1 MQIIDNI
8 PDFPLEPCVATIGFF
23 DGVHLGHCFL
33 IEQVKKLAKD
43 QGLRSALI
51 SFPVHPRQVM
61 KSDYRP
67 ELLTTPE
74 EKIELL
80 KAQDVDYC
88 VMLDFTVE
96 LSQLS
101 ALSFMTDILQERY
114 NVSTLI
120 IGYDHRFGHNR
131 SEGFDDY
138 VRYGEQIGMNVYRAQ
153 ACMLDDLSISS
164 SLVRTHLLEGNIA
177 LSTRYLGYNYSIE
190 GIVVGGYRVGRTI
203 GFPTANLD
211 LRESNKLIPSD
222 GVYAVRVEVKG
233 RIYAGMLNIGYRPTL
248 DNGSRKS
255 IEVHILRFAEDIYDE
270 KIRLYFVSRIRS
282 EMKFSGLDE
291 LIAQLKRDAAFVD
304 SVLPH

>member
-8 PDFPLEPCVATIGFF
+8 PDLPLEPCVATIGFF
-23 DGVHLGHCFL
+23 DGVHLGHRFL
-33 IEQVKKLAKD
+33 IEQVKELAKD
-43 QGLRSALI
+43 KGLRSALI
-51 SFPVHPRQVM
+51 TFPVHPRQVM

-80 KAQDVDYC
+80 KAQGVDYC
-88 VMLDFTVE
+88 IMLDFTVE

-101 ALSFMTDILQERY
+101 AFSFMKDILQQRY

-131 SEGFDDY
+131 SEGFEDY
-138 VRYGEQIGMNVYRAQ
+138 VRYGQQIGMNVYRAQ
-153 ACMLDDLSISS
+153 ACMIDDLNISS
-164 SLVRTHLLEGNIA
+164 SLVRTHLLEGKID

-190 GIVVGGYRVGRTI
+190 GVVVGGYRVGRTI

-233 RIYAGMLNIGYRPTL
+233 CLYAGMLNIGYRPTL
-248 DNGSRKS
+248 DNGSKKS
-255 IEVHILRFAEDIYDE
+255 IEVHILRFDEDIYDE

-304 SVLPH
+304 SVLPR

>member
-8 PDFPLEPCVATIGFF
+8 PDLPLEPCVATIGFF
-23 DGVHLGHCFL
+23 DGVHLGHRFL
-33 IEQVKKLAKD
+33 IEQVKELAKD

-51 SFPVHPRQVM
+51 TFPVHPRQVM

-80 KAQDVDYC
+80 KAQGVDYC
-88 VMLDFTVE
+88 IMLDFTVE

-101 ALSFMTDILQERY
+101 ALSFMKDILQQRY

-131 SEGFDDY
+131 SKGFEDY
-138 VRYGEQIGMNVYRAQ
+138 VRYGQQIGMNVYRAQ
-153 ACMLDDLSISS
+153 ACMIDDLNISS
-164 SLVRTHLLEGNIA
+164 SLVRTHLLEGKID

-190 GIVVGGYRVGRTI
+190 GVVVGGYRVGRTI

-233 RIYAGMLNIGYRPTL
+233 CLYAGMLNIGYRPTL
-248 DNGSRKS
+248 DNGSKKS
-255 IEVHILRFAEDIYDE
+255 IEVHILRFDEDIYDE

-304 SVLPH
+304 SVLPR

>member
-8 PDFPLEPCVATIGFF
+8 PDLPLEPCVATIGFF
-23 DGVHLGHCFL
+23 DGVHLGHRFL
-33 IEQVKKLAKD
+33 IEQVKELAKD

-51 SFPVHPRQVM
+51 TFPIHPRQVM

-80 KAQDVDYC
+80 KAQGVDYC
-88 VMLDFTVE
+88 IMLDFTVE

-101 ALSFMTDILQERY
+101 ALSFMKDILQQRY

-131 SEGFDDY
+131 SEGFEDY
-138 VRYGEQIGMNVYRAQ
+138 VRYGQQIGMNVYRAQ
-153 ACMLDDLSISS
+153 ACMIDDLNISS
-164 SLVRTHLLEGNIA
+164 SLVRTHLLEGKID
-177 LSTRYLGYNYSIE
+177 LSTRYLGCNYSIE
-190 GIVVGGYRVGRTI
+190 GVVVGGYRVGRTI

-233 RIYAGMLNIGYRPTL
+233 CLYAGMLNIGYRPTL
-248 DNGSRKS
+248 DNGSKKS
-255 IEVHILRFAEDIYDE
+255 IEVHILRFDEDIYDE

-304 SVLPH
+304 SVLPR

>member
-8 PDFPLEPCVATIGFF
+8 PDLPLEPCVATIGFF
-23 DGVHLGHCFL
+23 DGVHLGHRFL
-33 IEQVKKLAKD
+33 IEQVKELAKD
-43 QGLRSALI
+43 KGLRSALI
-51 SFPVHPRQVM
+51 TFPVHPRQVM

-80 KAQDVDYC
+80 KAQGVDYC
-88 VMLDFTVE
+88 IMLDFTVE

-101 ALSFMTDILQERY
+101 ALSFMKDILQQRY

-131 SEGFDDY
+131 SEGFEDY
-138 VRYGEQIGMNVYRAQ
+138 VRYGQQIGMNVYRAQ
-153 ACMLDDLSISS
+153 ACMIDDLNISS
-164 SLVRTHLLEGNIA
+164 SLVRTYLLEGKID

-190 GIVVGGYRVGRTI
+190 GVVVGGYRVGRTI

-233 RIYAGMLNIGYRPTL
+233 CLYAGMLNIGYRPTL
-248 DNGSRKS
+248 DNGSKKS
-255 IEVHILRFAEDIYDE
+255 IEVHILRFDEDIYDE
-270 KIRLYFVSRIRS
+270 KIRLYFVSRIR
-282 EMKFSGLDE
+282 E
-291 LIAQLKRDAAFVD
+291 LAGNRY
-304 SVLPH
+304 

>member
-8 PDFPLEPCVATIGFF
+8 PDLPLEPCVATIGFF
-23 DGVHLGHCFL
+23 DGVHLGHRFL
-33 IEQVKKLAKD
+33 IEQVKELAKD

-51 SFPVHPRQVM
+51 TFPVHPRQVM

-80 KAQDVDYC
+80 KAQGVDYC
-88 VMLDFTVE
+88 IMLDFTVE

-101 ALSFMTDILQERY
+101 ALSFMKDILQQRY

-131 SEGFDDY
+131 SEGFEDY
-138 VRYGEQIGMNVYRAQ
+138 VRYGQQIGMNVYRAQ
-153 ACMLDDLSISS
+153 ACMIDDLNISS
-164 SLVRTHLLEGNIA
+164 SLVRTHLLEGKID

-190 GIVVGGYRVGRTI
+190 GVVVGGYRVGRTI

-233 RIYAGMLNIGYRPTL
+233 CLYAGMLNIGYRPTL
-248 DNGSRKS
+248 DNGSKKS
-255 IEVHILRFAEDIYDE
+255 IEVHILRFDEDIYDE

-282 EMKFSGLDE
+282 EMKFSGLGE

-304 SVLPH
+304 SVLPR

>member
-8 PDFPLEPCVATIGFF
+8 PDLPLEPCVATIGFF
-23 DGVHLGHCFL
+23 DGVHLGHRFL
-33 IEQVKKLAKD
+33 IEQVKELAKD

-51 SFPVHPRQVM
+51 TFPVHPRQVM
-61 KSDYRP
+61 KPDYRP

-80 KAQDVDYC
+80 KAQGVDYC
-88 VMLDFTVE
+88 IMLDFTVE

-101 ALSFMTDILQERY
+101 ALSFMKDILQQRY

-131 SEGFDDY
+131 SEGFEDY
-138 VRYGEQIGMNVYRAQ
+138 VRYGQQIGMNVYRAQ
-153 ACMLDDLSISS
+153 ACMIDDLNISS
-164 SLVRTHLLEGNIA
+164 SLVRTHLLEGKID

-190 GIVVGGYRVGRTI
+190 GVVVGGYRVGRTI

-233 RIYAGMLNIGYRPTL
+233 CLYAGMLNIGYRPTL
-248 DNGSRKS
+248 DNGSKKS
-255 IEVHILRFAEDIYDE
+255 IEVHILRFDEDIYDE

-304 SVLPH
+304 SVLPR

>member
-8 PDFPLEPCVATIGFF
+8 PDLPLEPCVATIGFF
-23 DGVHLGHCFL
+23 DGVHLGHRFL
-33 IEQVKKLAKD
+33 IEQVKELAKD
-43 QGLRSALI
+43 KGLRSALI
-51 SFPVHPRQVM
+51 TFAVHPRQVM

-80 KAQDVDYC
+80 KAQGVDYC
-88 VMLDFTVE
+88 IMLDFTVE

-101 ALSFMTDILQERY
+101 ALSFMKDILQQRY

-131 SEGFDDY
+131 SEGFEDY
-138 VRYGEQIGMNVYRAQ
+138 VRYGQQIGMNVYRAQ
-153 ACMLDDLSISS
+153 ACMIDDLNISS
-164 SLVRTHLLEGNIA
+164 SLVRTHLLEGKID

-190 GIVVGGYRVGRTI
+190 GVVVGGYRVGRTI

-233 RIYAGMLNIGYRPTL
+233 CLYAGMLNIGYRPTL
-248 DNGSRKS
+248 DNGSKKS
-255 IEVHILRFAEDIYDE
+255 IEVHILRFDEDIYDE

-304 SVLPH
+304 SVLPR

>member
-8 PDFPLEPCVATIGFF
+8 PDLPLEPCVATIGFF
-23 DGVHLGHCFL
+23 DGVHLGHRFL
-33 IEQVKKLAKD
+33 IEQVKELAKD

-51 SFPVHPRQVM
+51 TFPVHPRQVM

-80 KAQDVDYC
+80 KAQGVDYC
-88 VMLDFTVE
+88 IMLDFTVE

-101 ALSFMTDILQERY
+101 ALSFMKDILQQRY

-131 SEGFDDY
+131 SEGFEDY
-138 VRYGEQIGMNVYRAQ
+138 VRYGQQIGMNVYRAQ
-153 ACMLDDLSISS
+153 ACMIDDLNISS
-164 SLVRTHLLEGNIA
+164 SLVRTHLLEGKID

-190 GIVVGGYRVGRTI
+190 GVVVGGYRVGRTI

-233 RIYAGMLNIGYRPTL
+233 CLYAGMLNIGYRPTL
-248 DNGSRKS
+248 DNGSKKS
-255 IEVHILRFAEDIYDE
+255 IEVHILRFDEDIYDE

-282 EMKFSGLDE
+282 EMKFSRLDE

-304 SVLPH
+304 SVLPR

>member
-8 PDFPLEPCVATIGFF
+8 PDLPLEPCVATIGFF
-23 DGVHLGHCFL
+23 DGVHLGHRFL
-33 IEQVKKLAKD
+33 IEQVKELAKD

-51 SFPVHPRQVM
+51 TFPVHPRQVM

-80 KAQDVDYC
+80 KAQGVDYC
-88 VMLDFTVE
+88 IMLDFTVE

-101 ALSFMTDILQERY
+101 AFSFMKDILQQRY

-131 SEGFDDY
+131 SEGFEDY
-138 VRYGEQIGMNVYRAQ
+138 VRYGQQIGMNVYRAQ
-153 ACMLDDLSISS
+153 ACMIDDLNISS
-164 SLVRTHLLEGNIA
+164 SLVRTHLLEGKID

-190 GIVVGGYRVGRTI
+190 GVVVGGYRVGRTI

-233 RIYAGMLNIGYRPTL
+233 CLYAGMLNIGYRPTL
-248 DNGSRKS
+248 DNGSKKS
-255 IEVHILRFAEDIYDE
+255 IEVHILRFDEDIYDE

-304 SVLPH
+304 SVLPR

>member
-8 PDFPLEPCVATIGFF
+8 PDLPLEPCVATIGFF
-23 DGVHLGHCFL
+23 DGVHLGHRFL
-33 IEQVKKLAKD
+33 IEQVKELAKD
-43 QGLRSALI
+43 KGLRSALI
-51 SFPVHPRQVM
+51 TFPVHPRQVM

-80 KAQDVDYC
+80 KAQGVDYC
-88 VMLDFTVE
+88 IMLDFTVE

-101 ALSFMTDILQERY
+101 ALSFMKDILQQRY

-131 SEGFDDY
+131 SEGLEDY
-138 VRYGEQIGMNVYRAQ
+138 VRYGQQIGMNVYRAQ
-153 ACMLDDLSISS
+153 ACMIDDLNISS
-164 SLVRTHLLEGNIA
+164 SLVRTHLLEGKID

-190 GIVVGGYRVGRTI
+190 GVVVGGYRVGRTI

-233 RIYAGMLNIGYRPTL
+233 CLYAGMLNIGYRPTL
-248 DNGSRKS
+248 DNGSKKS
-255 IEVHILRFAEDIYDE
+255 IEVHILRFDEDIYDE

-304 SVLPH
+304 SVLPR

>member
-8 PDFPLEPCVATIGFF
+8 PDLPLEPCVATIGFF
-23 DGVHLGHCFL
+23 DGVHLGHRFL
-33 IEQVKKLAKD
+33 IEQVKELAKD
-43 QGLRSALI
+43 KGLRSALI
-51 SFPVHPRQVM
+51 TFPVHPRQVM

-80 KAQDVDYC
+80 KAQGVDYC
-88 VMLDFTVE
+88 IMLDFTVE

-101 ALSFMTDILQERY
+101 ALSFMKDILQQRY

-131 SEGFDDY
+131 SKGFEDY
-138 VRYGEQIGMNVYRAQ
+138 VRYGQQIGMNVYRAQ
-153 ACMLDDLSISS
+153 ACMIDDLNISS
-164 SLVRTHLLEGNIA
+164 SLVRTHLLEGKID

-190 GIVVGGYRVGRTI
+190 GVVVGGYRVGRTI

-233 RIYAGMLNIGYRPTL
+233 CLYAGMLNIGYRPTL
-248 DNGSRKS
+248 DNGSKKS
-255 IEVHILRFAEDIYDE
+255 IEVHILRFDEDIYDE

-304 SVLPH
+304 SVLPR

>member
-8 PDFPLEPCVATIGFF
+8 PDIPLEPCVATIGFF
-23 DGVHLGHCFL
+23 DGVHLGHRFL
-33 IEQVKKLAKD
+33 IEQVKELAKD

-51 SFPVHPRQVM
+51 TFPVHPRQVM

-80 KAQDVDYC
+80 KAQGVDYC
-88 VMLDFTVE
+88 IMLDFTVE

-101 ALSFMTDILQERY
+101 ALSFMKDILQQRY

-131 SEGFDDY
+131 SEGFEDY
-138 VRYGEQIGMNVYRAQ
+138 VRYGQQIGMNVYRAQ
-153 ACMLDDLSISS
+153 ACMIDDLNISS
-164 SLVRTHLLEGNIA
+164 SLVRTHLLEGKID

-190 GIVVGGYRVGRTI
+190 GVVVGGYRVGRTI

-233 RIYAGMLNIGYRPTL
+233 CLYAGMLNIGYRPTL
-248 DNGSRKS
+248 DNGSKKS
-255 IEVHILRFAEDIYDE
+255 IEVHILRFDEDIYDE

-304 SVLPH
+304 SVLPR

>member
-8 PDFPLEPCVATIGFF
+8 PDIPLEPCVATIGFF
-23 DGVHLGHCFL
+23 DGVHLGHRFL
-33 IEQVKKLAKD
+33 IEQVKELAKD
-43 QGLRSALI
+43 KGLRSALI
-51 SFPVHPRQVM
+51 TFPVHPRQVM

-80 KAQDVDYC
+80 KAQGVDYC
-88 VMLDFTVE
+88 IMLDFTVE

-101 ALSFMTDILQERY
+101 ALSFMKDILQQRY

-131 SEGFDDY
+131 SEGFEDY
-138 VRYGEQIGMNVYRAQ
+138 VRYGQQIGMNVYRAQ
-153 ACMLDDLSISS
+153 ACMIDDLNISS
-164 SLVRTHLLEGNIA
+164 SLVRTHLLEGKID

-190 GIVVGGYRVGRTI
+190 GVVVGGYRVGRTI

-233 RIYAGMLNIGYRPTL
+233 CLYAGMLNIGYRPTL
-248 DNGSRKS
+248 DNGSKKS
-255 IEVHILRFAEDIYDE
+255 IEVHILRFDEDIYDE

-304 SVLPH
+304 SVLPR

>member
-8 PDFPLEPCVATIGFF
+8 PDLPLEPCVATIGFF
-23 DGVHLGHCFL
+23 DGVHLGHRFL
-33 IEQVKKLAKD
+33 IEQVKELAKD

-51 SFPVHPRQVM
+51 TFPVHPRQVM

-80 KAQDVDYC
+80 KAQGVDYC
-88 VMLDFTVE
+88 IMLDFTVE

-101 ALSFMTDILQERY
+101 ALSFMKDILQQRY

-131 SEGFDDY
+131 SEGFEDY
-138 VRYGEQIGMNVYRAQ
+138 VRYGQQIGMNVYRAQ
-153 ACMLDDLSISS
+153 ACMIDDLNISS
-164 SLVRTHLLEGNIA
+164 SLVRTHLLEGKID

-190 GIVVGGYRVGRTI
+190 GVVVGGYRVGRTI

-233 RIYAGMLNIGYRPTL
+233 CLYAGMLNIGYRPTL
-248 DNGSRKS
+248 DNGSKKS
-255 IEVHILRFAEDIYDE
+255 IEVHILRFDEDIYDE

-282 EMKFSGLDE
+282 EMKFS
-291 LIAQLKRDAAFVD
+291 
-304 SVLPH
+304 

>member
-8 PDFPLEPCVATIGFF
+8 PDIPLEPCVATIGFF
-23 DGVHLGHCFL
+23 DGVHLGHRFL
-33 IEQVKKLAKD
+33 IEQVKELAKD

-51 SFPVHPRQVM
+51 TFPVHPRQVM

-80 KAQDVDYC
+80 KAQGVDYC
-88 VMLDFTVE
+88 IMLDFTVE

-101 ALSFMTDILQERY
+101 AFSFMKDILQQRY

-131 SEGFDDY
+131 SEGFEDY
-138 VRYGEQIGMNVYRAQ
+138 VRYGQQIGMNVYRAQ
-153 ACMLDDLSISS
+153 ACMIDDLNISS
-164 SLVRTHLLEGNIA
+164 SLVRTHLLEGKID

-190 GIVVGGYRVGRTI
+190 GVVVGGYRVGRTI

-233 RIYAGMLNIGYRPTL
+233 CLYAGMLNIGYRPTL
-248 DNGSRKS
+248 DNGSKKS
-255 IEVHILRFAEDIYDE
+255 IEVHILRFDEDIYDE

-304 SVLPH
+304 SVLPR

>member
-8 PDFPLEPCVATIGFF
+8 PDLPLEPCVATIGFF
-23 DGVHLGHCFL
+23 DGVHLGHRFL
-33 IEQVKKLAKD
+33 IEQVKELAKD
-43 QGLRSALI
+43 KGLRSALI
-51 SFPVHPRQVM
+51 TFPVHPRQVM

-80 KAQDVDYC
+80 KAQGVDYC
-88 VMLDFTVE
+88 IMLDFTVE

-101 ALSFMTDILQERY
+101 AFSFMKDILQQRY

-131 SEGFDDY
+131 SEGFEDY
-138 VRYGEQIGMNVYRAQ
+138 VRYGQQIGMNVYRAQ
-153 ACMLDDLSISS
+153 ACMIDDLNISS
-164 SLVRTHLLEGNIA
+164 SLVRTYLLEGKID

-190 GIVVGGYRVGRTI
+190 GVVVGGYRVGRTI

-233 RIYAGMLNIGYRPTL
+233 CLYAGMLNIGYRPTL
-248 DNGSRKS
+248 DNGSKKS
-255 IEVHILRFAEDIYDE
+255 IEVHILRFDEDIYDE

-304 SVLPH
+304 SVLPR

>member
-8 PDFPLEPCVATIGFF
+8 PDLPLEPCVATIGFF
-23 DGVHLGHCFL
+23 DGVHLGHRFL
-33 IEQVKKLAKD
+33 IEQVKELAKD

-51 SFPVHPRQVM
+51 TFPVHPRQVM

-80 KAQDVDYC
+80 KAQGVDYC
-88 VMLDFTVE
+88 IMLDFTVE

-101 ALSFMTDILQERY
+101 ALSFMKDILQQRY

-131 SEGFDDY
+131 SEGFEDY
-138 VRYGEQIGMNVYRAQ
+138 VRYGQQIGMNVYRAQ
-153 ACMLDDLSISS
+153 ACMIDDLNISS
-164 SLVRTHLLEGNIA
+164 SLVRTYLLEGKID

-190 GIVVGGYRVGRTI
+190 GVVVGGYRVGRTI

-233 RIYAGMLNIGYRPTL
+233 CLYAGMLNIGYRPTL
-248 DNGSRKS
+248 DNGSKKS
-255 IEVHILRFAEDIYDE
+255 IEVHILRFDEDIYDE
-270 KIRLYFVSRIRS
+270 KIRVYFVSRIRS

-304 SVLPH
+304 SVLPR

>member
-8 PDFPLEPCVATIGFF
+8 PDLPLEPCVATIGFF
-23 DGVHLGHCFL
+23 DGVHLGHRFL
-33 IEQVKKLAKD
+33 IEQVKELAKD
-43 QGLRSALI
+43 KGLRSALI
-51 SFPVHPRQVM
+51 TFPVHPRQVM

-80 KAQDVDYC
+80 KAQGVDYC
-88 VMLDFTVE
+88 IMLDFTVE

-101 ALSFMTDILQERY
+101 ALSFMKDILQQRY

-131 SEGFDDY
+131 SEGFEDY
-138 VRYGEQIGMNVYRAQ
+138 VRYGQQIGMNVYRAQ
-153 ACMLDDLSISS
+153 ACMIDDLNISS
-164 SLVRTHLLEGNIA
+164 SLVRTHLLEGKID

-190 GIVVGGYRVGRTI
+190 GVVVGGYRVGRTI

-233 RIYAGMLNIGYRPTL
+233 CLYAGMLNIGYRPTL
-248 DNGSRKS
+248 DNGSKKS
-255 IEVHILRFAEDIYDE
+255 IEVHILRFDEDIYDE

-304 SVLPH
+304 SVLPR

>member
-8 PDFPLEPCVATIGFF
+8 PDLPLEPCVATIGFF
-23 DGVHLGHCFL
+23 DGVHLGHRFL
-33 IEQVKKLAKD
+33 IEQVKELAKD

-51 SFPVHPRQVM
+51 TFPVHPRQVM

-80 KAQDVDYC
+80 KAQGVDYC
-88 VMLDFTVE
+88 IMLDFTVE

-101 ALSFMTDILQERY
+101 ALSFMKDILQQRY

-131 SEGFDDY
+131 SEGFEDY
-138 VRYGEQIGMNVYRAQ
+138 VRYDQQIGMNVYRAQ
-153 ACMLDDLSISS
+153 ACMIDDLNISS
-164 SLVRTHLLEGNIA
+164 SLVRTYLLEGKID

-190 GIVVGGYRVGRTI
+190 GVVVGGYRVGRTI

-233 RIYAGMLNIGYRPTL
+233 CLYAGMLNIGYRPTL
-248 DNGSRKS
+248 DNGSKKS
-255 IEVHILRFAEDIYDE
+255 IEVHILRFDEDIYDE

-304 SVLPH
+304 SVLPR

>member
-8 PDFPLEPCVATIGFF
+8 PDLPLEPCVATIGFF
-23 DGVHLGHCFL
+23 DGVHLGHRFL
-33 IEQVKKLAKD
+33 IEQVKELAKD

-51 SFPVHPRQVM
+51 TFPVHPRQVM

-80 KAQDVDYC
+80 KAQGVDYC
-88 VMLDFTVE
+88 IMLDFTVE

-101 ALSFMTDILQERY
+101 ALSFMKDILQQRY

-131 SEGFDDY
+131 SEGFEDY
-138 VRYGEQIGMNVYRAQ
+138 VRYGQQIGMNVYRAQ
-153 ACMLDDLSISS
+153 ACMIDDLNISS
-164 SLVRTHLLEGNIA
+164 SLVRTYLLEGKID

-190 GIVVGGYRVGRTI
+190 GVVMGGYRVGRTI

-233 RIYAGMLNIGYRPTL
+233 CLYAGMLNIGYRPTL
-248 DNGSRKS
+248 DNGSKKS
-255 IEVHILRFAEDIYDE
+255 IEVHILRFDEDIYDE

-304 SVLPH
+304 SVLPR

>member
-8 PDFPLEPCVATIGFF
+8 PDLPLEPCVATIGFF
-23 DGVHLGHCFL
+23 DGVHLGHRFL
-33 IEQVKKLAKD
+33 IEQVKELAKD

-51 SFPVHPRQVM
+51 TFPVHPRQVM

-80 KAQDVDYC
+80 KAQGVDYC
-88 VMLDFTVE
+88 IMLDFTVE

-101 ALSFMTDILQERY
+101 ALSFMKDILQQRY

-131 SEGFDDY
+131 SEGFEDY
-138 VRYGEQIGMNVYRAQ
+138 VRYGQQIGMNVYRAQ
-153 ACMLDDLSISS
+153 ACMIDDLNISL
-164 SLVRTHLLEGNIA
+164 SLVRTYLLESKID

-190 GIVVGGYRVGRTI
+190 GVVVGGYRVGRTI

-233 RIYAGMLNIGYRPTL
+233 CLYAGMLNIGYRPTL
-248 DNGSRKS
+248 DNGSKKS
-255 IEVHILRFAEDIYDE
+255 IEVHILRFDEDIYDE

-304 SVLPH
+304 SVLPR

>member
-8 PDFPLEPCVATIGFF
+8 PDLPLEPCVATIGFF
-23 DGVHLGHCFL
+23 DGVHLGHRFL
-33 IEQVKKLAKD
+33 IEQVKELAKD

-51 SFPVHPRQVM
+51 TFPIHPRQVM

-80 KAQDVDYC
+80 KAQGVDYC
-88 VMLDFTVE
+88 IMLDFTVE

-101 ALSFMTDILQERY
+101 ALSFMKDILQQRY

-131 SEGFDDY
+131 SEGFEDY
-138 VRYGEQIGMNVYRAQ
+138 VRYGQQIGMNVYRAQ
-153 ACMLDDLSISS
+153 ACMIDDLNISS
-164 SLVRTHLLEGNIA
+164 SLVRTHLLEGKID

-190 GIVVGGYRVGRTI
+190 GVVVGGYRVGRTI

-233 RIYAGMLNIGYRPTL
+233 CLYAGMLNIGYRPTL
-248 DNGSRKS
+248 DNGSKKS
-255 IEVHILRFAEDIYDE
+255 IEVHILRFDEDIYDE

-304 SVLPH
+304 SVLPR

>member
-8 PDFPLEPCVATIGFF
+8 PDLPLEPCVATIGFF
-23 DGVHLGHCFL
+23 DGVHLGHRFL
-33 IEQVKKLAKD
+33 IEQVKELAKD
-43 QGLRSALI
+43 QELRSALI
-51 SFPVHPRQVM
+51 TFPVHPRQVM

-80 KAQDVDYC
+80 KAQGVDYC
-88 VMLDFTVE
+88 IMLDFTVE

-101 ALSFMTDILQERY
+101 ALSFMKDILQQRY

-131 SEGFDDY
+131 SEGFEDY
-138 VRYGEQIGMNVYRAQ
+138 VRYGQQIGMNVYRAQ
-153 ACMLDDLSISS
+153 ACMIDDLNISS
-164 SLVRTHLLEGNIA
+164 SLVRTYLLEGKID

-190 GIVVGGYRVGRTI
+190 GVVVGGYRVGRTI

-233 RIYAGMLNIGYRPTL
+233 CLYAGMLNIGYRPTL
-248 DNGSRKS
+248 DNGSKKS
-255 IEVHILRFAEDIYDE
+255 IEVHILRFDEDIYDE

-304 SVLPH
+304 SVLPR

>member
-8 PDFPLEPCVATIGFF
+8 PDIPLEPCVATIGFF
-23 DGVHLGHCFL
+23 DGVHLGHRFL
-33 IEQVKKLAKD
+33 IEQVKELAKD
-43 QGLRSALI
+43 KGLRSALI
-51 SFPVHPRQVM
+51 TFPVHPRQVM

-80 KAQDVDYC
+80 KAQGVDYC
-88 VMLDFTVE
+88 IMLDFTVE

-101 ALSFMTDILQERY
+101 ALSFMKDILQQRY

-131 SEGFDDY
+131 SEGFEDY
-138 VRYGEQIGMNVYRAQ
+138 VRYGQQIGMNVYRAQ
-153 ACMLDDLSISS
+153 ACMIDDLNISS
-164 SLVRTHLLEGNIA
+164 SLVRTYLLEGKID

-190 GIVVGGYRVGRTI
+190 GVVVGGYRVGRTI

-233 RIYAGMLNIGYRPTL
+233 CLYAGMLNIGYRPTL
-248 DNGSRKS
+248 DNGSKKS
-255 IEVHILRFAEDIYDE
+255 IEVHILRFDEDIYDE

-304 SVLPH
+304 SVLPR

>member
-8 PDFPLEPCVATIGFF
+8 PDLPLEPCVATIGFF
-23 DGVHLGHCFL
+23 DGVHLGHRFL
-33 IEQVKKLAKD
+33 IEQVKELAKD

-51 SFPVHPRQVM
+51 TFPVHPRQVI

-80 KAQDVDYC
+80 KAQGVDYC
-88 VMLDFTVE
+88 IMLDFTVE

-101 ALSFMTDILQERY
+101 ALSFMKDILQQRY

-131 SEGFDDY
+131 SEGFEDY
-138 VRYGEQIGMNVYRAQ
+138 VRYGQQIGMNVYRAQ
-153 ACMLDDLSISS
+153 ACMIDDLNISS
-164 SLVRTHLLEGNIA
+164 SLVRTHLLEGKID

-190 GIVVGGYRVGRTI
+190 GVVVGGYRVGRTI

-233 RIYAGMLNIGYRPTL
+233 CLYAGMLNIGYRPTL
-248 DNGSRKS
+248 DNGSKKS
-255 IEVHILRFAEDIYDE
+255 IEVHILRFDEDIYDE

-304 SVLPH
+304 SVLPR

>member
-8 PDFPLEPCVATIGFF
+8 PDIPLEPCVATIGFF
-23 DGVHLGHCFL
+23 DGVHLGHRFL
-33 IEQVKKLAKD
+33 IEQVKELAKD

-51 SFPVHPRQVM
+51 TFPVHPRQVM

-80 KAQDVDYC
+80 KAQGADDC
-88 VMLDFTVE
+88 IMLDFTVE

-101 ALSFMTDILQERY
+101 ALSFMKDILQQRY

-131 SEGFDDY
+131 SEGFEDY
-138 VRYGEQIGMNVYRAQ
+138 VRYGQQIGMNVYRAQ
-153 ACMLDDLSISS
+153 ACMIDDLNISS
-164 SLVRTHLLEGNIA
+164 SLVRTHLLEGKID

-190 GIVVGGYRVGRTI
+190 GVVVGGYRVGRTI

-233 RIYAGMLNIGYRPTL
+233 CLYAGMLNIGYRPTL
-248 DNGSRKS
+248 DNGSKKS
-255 IEVHILRFAEDIYDE
+255 IEVHILRFDEDIYDE

-304 SVLPH
+304 SVLPR

>member
-8 PDFPLEPCVATIGFF
+8 PDLPLEPCVATIGFF
-23 DGVHLGHCFL
+23 DGVHLGHRFL
-33 IEQVKKLAKD
+33 IEQVKELAKD

-51 SFPVHPRQVM
+51 TFPVHPRQVM

-80 KAQDVDYC
+80 KAQGVDYC
-88 VMLDFTVE
+88 IMLDFTVE

-101 ALSFMTDILQERY
+101 ALSFMKDILQRRY

-131 SEGFDDY
+131 SEGFEDY
-138 VRYGEQIGMNVYRAQ
+138 VRYGQQIGMNVYRAQ
-153 ACMLDDLSISS
+153 ACMIDDLNISS
-164 SLVRTHLLEGNIA
+164 SLVRTHLLEGKID

-190 GIVVGGYRVGRTI
+190 GVVVGGYRVGRTI

-233 RIYAGMLNIGYRPTL
+233 CLYAGMLNIGYRPTL
-248 DNGSRKS
+248 DNGSKKS
-255 IEVHILRFAEDIYDE
+255 IEVHILRFDEDIYDE

-304 SVLPH
+304 SVLPR

>member
-8 PDFPLEPCVATIGFF
+8 PDLPLEPCVATIGFF
-23 DGVHLGHCFL
+23 DGVHLGHRFL
-33 IEQVKKLAKD
+33 IEQVKELAKD

-51 SFPVHPRQVM
+51 TFPVHPRQVI

-80 KAQDVDYC
+80 KAQGVDYC
-88 VMLDFTVE
+88 IMLDFTVE

-101 ALSFMTDILQERY
+101 ALSFMKDILQQRY

-131 SEGFDDY
+131 SKGFEDY
-138 VRYGEQIGMNVYRAQ
+138 VRYGQQIGMNVYRAQ
-153 ACMLDDLSISS
+153 ACMIDDLNISS
-164 SLVRTHLLEGNIA
+164 SLVRTYLLEGKID

-190 GIVVGGYRVGRTI
+190 GVVVGGYRVGRTI

-233 RIYAGMLNIGYRPTL
+233 CLYAGMLNIGYRPTL
-248 DNGSRKS
+248 DNGSKKS
-255 IEVHILRFAEDIYDE
+255 IEVHILRFDEDIYDE

-304 SVLPH
+304 SVLPR

>member
-8 PDFPLEPCVATIGFF
+8 PDLPLEPCVATIGFF
-23 DGVHLGHCFL
+23 DGVHLGHRFL
-33 IEQVKKLAKD
+33 IEQVKELAKD

-51 SFPVHPRQVM
+51 TFPVHPRQVM

-80 KAQDVDYC
+80 KAQGVDYC
-88 VMLDFTVE
+88 IMLDFTVE

-101 ALSFMTDILQERY
+101 ALSFMKDILQQRY

-131 SEGFDDY
+131 SKGFEDY
-138 VRYGEQIGMNVYRAQ
+138 VRYGQQIGMNVYRAQ
-153 ACMLDDLSISS
+153 ACMIDDLNISS
-164 SLVRTHLLEGNIA
+164 SLVRTYLLEGKID

-190 GIVVGGYRVGRTI
+190 GVVVGGYRVGRTI

-233 RIYAGMLNIGYRPTL
+233 CLYAGMLNIGYRPTL
-248 DNGSRKS
+248 DNGSKKS
-255 IEVHILRFAEDIYDE
+255 IEVHILRFDEDIYDE

-304 SVLPH
+304 SVLPR

>member
-8 PDFPLEPCVATIGFF
+8 PDLPLEPCVATIGFF
-23 DGVHLGHCFL
+23 DGVHLGHRFL
-33 IEQVKKLAKD
+33 IEQVKELAKD
-43 QGLRSALI
+43 KGLRSALI
-51 SFPVHPRQVM
+51 TFPVHPRQVM

-80 KAQDVDYC
+80 KAQGVDYC
-88 VMLDFTVE
+88 IMLDFTVE

-101 ALSFMTDILQERY
+101 ALSFMKDILQQRY

-131 SEGFDDY
+131 SEGFEDY
-138 VRYGEQIGMNVYRAQ
+138 VRYGQQIGMNVYRAQ
-153 ACMLDDLSISS
+153 ACMIDDLNISS
-164 SLVRTHLLEGNIA
+164 SLVRTHLLEGKID

-190 GIVVGGYRVGRTI
+190 GVVVGGYRVGRTI

-233 RIYAGMLNIGYRPTL
+233 CLYAGMLNIGYRPTL
-248 DNGSRKS
+248 DNGSKKS
-255 IEVHILRFAEDIYDE
+255 IEVHILRFDEDIYDE

-291 LIAQLKRDAAFVD
+291 LITQLKRDAAFVD
-304 SVLPH
+304 SVLPR

>member
-8 PDFPLEPCVATIGFF
+8 PDIPLEPCVATIGFF
-23 DGVHLGHCFL
+23 DGVHLGHRFL
-33 IEQVKKLAKD
+33 IEQVKELAKD
-43 QGLRSALI
+43 KGLRSALI
-51 SFPVHPRQVM
+51 TFPVHPRQVM

-80 KAQDVDYC
+80 KAQGVDYC
-88 VMLDFTVE
+88 IMLDFTVE

-101 ALSFMTDILQERY
+101 ALSFMKDILQQRY

-131 SEGFDDY
+131 SEGFEDY
-138 VRYGEQIGMNVYRAQ
+138 VRYGQQIGMNVYRAQ
-153 ACMLDDLSISS
+153 ACMIDDLNISS
-164 SLVRTHLLEGNIA
+164 SLVRTHLLEGKID

-190 GIVVGGYRVGRTI
+190 GVVMGGYRVGRTI

-233 RIYAGMLNIGYRPTL
+233 CLYAGMLNIGYRPTL
-248 DNGSRKS
+248 DNGSKKS
-255 IEVHILRFAEDIYDE
+255 IEVHILRFDEDIYDE

-304 SVLPH
+304 SVLPR

>member
-8 PDFPLEPCVATIGFF
+8 PDLPLEPCVATIGFF
-23 DGVHLGHCFL
+23 DGVHLGHRFL
-33 IEQVKKLAKD
+33 IEQVKELAKD
-43 QGLRSALI
+43 KGLRSALI
-51 SFPVHPRQVM
+51 TFPVHPRQVM

-80 KAQDVDYC
+80 KAQGVDYC
-88 VMLDFTVE
+88 IMLDFTVE

-101 ALSFMTDILQERY
+101 ALSFMKDILQQRY

-131 SEGFDDY
+131 SEGFEDY
-138 VRYGEQIGMNVYRAQ
+138 VRYGQPIGMNVYRAQ
-153 ACMLDDLSISS
+153 ACMIDDLNISS
-164 SLVRTHLLEGNIA
+164 SLVRTYLLEGKID

-190 GIVVGGYRVGRTI
+190 GVVVGGYRVGRTI

-233 RIYAGMLNIGYRPTL
+233 CLYAGMLNIGYRPTL
-248 DNGSRKS
+248 DNGSKKS
-255 IEVHILRFAEDIYDE
+255 IEVHILRFDEDIYDE

-304 SVLPH
+304 SVLPR

>member
-8 PDFPLEPCVATIGFF
+8 PDLPLEPCVATIGFF
-23 DGVHLGHCFL
+23 DGVHLGHRFL
-33 IEQVKKLAKD
+33 IEQVKELAKD

-51 SFPVHPRQVM
+51 TFPVHPRQVM

-80 KAQDVDYC
+80 KAQGVDYC
-88 VMLDFTVE
+88 IMLDFTVE

-101 ALSFMTDILQERY
+101 ALSFMKDILQQRY

-131 SEGFDDY
+131 SEGFEDY
-138 VRYGEQIGMNVYRAQ
+138 VRYGQQIGMNVYRAQ
-153 ACMLDDLSISS
+153 ACMIDDLNISS
-164 SLVRTHLLEGNIA
+164 SLVRTHLLEGKID

-190 GIVVGGYRVGRTI
+190 GVVVGGYRVGRTI

-233 RIYAGMLNIGYRPTL
+233 CLYAGMLNIGYRPTL
-248 DNGSRKS
+248 DNGSKKS
-255 IEVHILRFAEDIYDE
+255 IEVHILRFDEDIYDE

-282 EMKFSGLDE
+282 EMKFSRLDE
-291 LIAQLKRDAAFVD
+291 LIAQLKRDAAVVD
-304 SVLPH
+304 SVLPR

>member
-8 PDFPLEPCVATIGFF
+8 PDIPLEPCVATIGFF
-23 DGVHLGHCFL
+23 DGVHLGHRFL
-33 IEQVKKLAKD
+33 IEQVKELAKD
-43 QGLRSALI
+43 KGLRSALI
-51 SFPVHPRQVM
+51 TFPVHPRQVM

-80 KAQDVDYC
+80 KAQGVDYC
-88 VMLDFTVE
+88 IMLDFTVE

-101 ALSFMTDILQERY
+101 ALSFMKDILQQRY

-131 SEGFDDY
+131 SEGFEDY
-138 VRYGEQIGMNVYRAQ
+138 VRYGQQIGMNVYRAQ
-153 ACMLDDLSISS
+153 ACMIDDLNISS
-164 SLVRTHLLEGNIA
+164 SLVRAHLLEGKID

-190 GIVVGGYRVGRTI
+190 GVVVGGYRVGRTI

-233 RIYAGMLNIGYRPTL
+233 CLYAGMLNIGYRPTL
-248 DNGSRKS
+248 DNGSKKS
-255 IEVHILRFAEDIYDE
+255 IEVHILRFDEDIYDE

-304 SVLPH
+304 SVLPR

>member
-8 PDFPLEPCVATIGFF
+8 PDIPLEPCVATIGFF
-23 DGVHLGHCFL
+23 DGVHLGHRFL
-33 IEQVKKLAKD
+33 IEQVKELAKD

-51 SFPVHPRQVM
+51 TFPVHPRQVM

-80 KAQDVDYC
+80 KAQGVDYC
-88 VMLDFTVE
+88 IMLDFTVE

-101 ALSFMTDILQERY
+101 ALSFMKDILQQRY

-131 SEGFDDY
+131 SKGFEDY
-138 VRYGEQIGMNVYRAQ
+138 VRYGQQIGMNVYRAQ
-153 ACMLDDLSISS
+153 ACMIDDLNISS
-164 SLVRTHLLEGNIA
+164 SLVRTYLLEGKID

-190 GIVVGGYRVGRTI
+190 GVVVGGYRVGRTI

-233 RIYAGMLNIGYRPTL
+233 CLYAGMLNIGYRPTL
-248 DNGSRKS
+248 DNGSKKS
-255 IEVHILRFAEDIYDE
+255 IEVHILRFDEDIYDE

-304 SVLPH
+304 SVLPR

>member
-8 PDFPLEPCVATIGFF
+8 PDLPLEPCVATIGFF
-23 DGVHLGHCFL
+23 DGVHLGHRFL
-33 IEQVKKLAKD
+33 IEQVKELAKD
-43 QGLRSALI
+43 KGLRSALI
-51 SFPVHPRQVM
+51 TFPVHPRQVM

-67 ELLTTPE
+67 EFLTTPE

-80 KAQDVDYC
+80 KAQGVDYC
-88 VMLDFTVE
+88 IMLDFTVE

-101 ALSFMTDILQERY
+101 ALSFMKDILQQRY

-131 SEGFDDY
+131 SEGFEDY
-138 VRYGEQIGMNVYRAQ
+138 VRYGQQIGMNVYRAQ
-153 ACMLDDLSISS
+153 ACMIDDLNISS
-164 SLVRTHLLEGNIA
+164 SLVRTHLLEGKID

-190 GIVVGGYRVGRTI
+190 GVVVGGYRVGRTI

-233 RIYAGMLNIGYRPTL
+233 CLYAGMLNIGYRPTL
-248 DNGSRKS
+248 DNGSKKS
-255 IEVHILRFAEDIYDE
+255 IEVHILRFDEDIYDE

-304 SVLPH
+304 SVLPR

>member
-8 PDFPLEPCVATIGFF
+8 PDIPLEPCVATIGFF
-23 DGVHLGHCFL
+23 DGVHLGHRFL
-33 IEQVKKLAKD
+33 IEQVKELAKD

-51 SFPVHPRQVM
+51 TFPVHPRQVM

-80 KAQDVDYC
+80 KAQGVDYC
-88 VMLDFTVE
+88 IMLDFTVE

-101 ALSFMTDILQERY
+101 ALSFMKDILQQRY

-131 SEGFDDY
+131 SEGFEDY
-138 VRYGEQIGMNVYRAQ
+138 VCYGQQIGMNVYRAQ
-153 ACMLDDLSISS
+153 ACMIDDLNISS
-164 SLVRTHLLEGNIA
+164 SLVRTYLLEGKID

-190 GIVVGGYRVGRTI
+190 GVVVGGYRVGRTI

-233 RIYAGMLNIGYRPTL
+233 CLYAGMLNIGYRPTL
-248 DNGSRKS
+248 DNGSKKS
-255 IEVHILRFAEDIYDE
+255 IEVHILRFDEDIYDE

-304 SVLPH
+304 SVLPR